1 MQVDKLLFTPGGL
14 VKMIQSEVLALIIK
28 TCDFEYKPP
37 KGPFQLIEKVEWY
50 KKHVAD
56 IKAIAEQ
63 ADKEKPTFL
72 IPAGIDLNP
81 TSFLCLGSCPSCM
94 QKIGPGGIGN
104 GSLQE
109 P

>member
-1 MQVDKLLFTPGGL
+1 MVILLCILVGL
-14 VKMIQSEVLALIIK
+14 KMTQIEALELIIK
-28 TCDFEYKPP
+28 TCEFEYKPG
-37 KGPFQLIEKVEWY
+37 KGPFQLLEKVEWY

-63 ADKEKPTFL
+63 ADKYEPSIF
-72 IPAGIDLNP
+72 IPHGTDPSSIQ
-81 TSFLCLGSCPSCM
+81 FVCLGNHSCM
-94 QKIGPGGIGN
+94 QEDGSGGIGN